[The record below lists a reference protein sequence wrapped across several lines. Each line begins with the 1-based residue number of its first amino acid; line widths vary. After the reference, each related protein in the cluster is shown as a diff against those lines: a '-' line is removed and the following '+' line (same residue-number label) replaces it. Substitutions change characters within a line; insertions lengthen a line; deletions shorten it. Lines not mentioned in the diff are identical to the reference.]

1 MFTVYSF
8 VHSSLKTTPVVD
20 TGVAQIKIQKVIF
33 LFVRRQYQSGVFVI
47 VFVIAAAEGG
57 VCTTGAPDAAGA
69 EVGDAAVLLL
79 AVVGADVVLA
89 ADVPVEA
96 AGICNFWPT
105 LMRSVVMLLAF
116 FSSATVILYFL
127 AITVRLSPA
136 TTV

>member
-1 MFTVYSF
+1 MFTVHSF
-8 VHSSLKTTPVVD
+8 IHSSLKTTPVVD

-57 VCTTGAPDAAGA
+57 VCTTGAPDATGA
-69 EVGDAAVLLL
+69 EVGDDAVLLL
-79 AVVGADVVLA
+79 AVGADVVLA
-89 ADVPVEA
+89 VDAPVEA

>member
-69 EVGDAAVLLL
+69 EAGAVAGAAGALLL
-79 AVVGADVVLA
+79 AVAGADPVLA
-89 ADVPVEA
+89 ADVAVEA
-96 AGICNFWPT
+96 AGICNF
-105 LMRSVVMLLAF
+105 
-116 FSSATVILYFL
+116 
-127 AITVRLSPA
+127 
-136 TTV
+136 